1 MADQISDVSVSL
13 CSSSKYV
20 TPFRLNY
27 KQDGVEKTWDYIKG
41 HDSIAILLYNKDRDV
56 FPVVKQFRPAVYA
69 AKIKAFTDGQKVDTD
84 KHKGEEGMTL
94 ELCAGLM
101 DKDKDVTE
109 MAQAEVLEETGYKVP
124 LENLKKITSFRNG
137 VGVKGTLQTL
147 FYAEITDQ
155 MKVGSGGGLLD
166 EGEQIEVIELSNQ
179 EALKCIMDETITK
192 PVGMMF
198 AFTWFFFMK
207 DKEETLVLRK

>member
-41 HDSIAILLYNKDRDV
+41 HDSIAILLYNRDRDV

-124 LENLKKITSFRNG
+124 LENLKKITSFRNE
-137 VGVKGTLQTL
+137 VGVNGALMTL
-147 FYAEITDQ
+147 FYAEVTDQ
-155 MKVGSGGGLLD
+155 MKVSSGGGLLD
-166 EGEQIEVIELSNQ
+166 EGEQIEVLELSG
-179 EALKCIMDETITK
+179 KDVMRHMMDENIAK
-192 PVGMMF
+192 PVAMMF

-207 DKEETLVLRK
+207 DKEEVHT

>member
-1 MADQISDVSVSL
+1 MADKISDVSVSL
-13 CSSSKYV
+13 CSSSQYV
-20 TPFRLNY
+20 TPFRLLY
-27 KQDGVEKTWDYIKG
+27 KQDGVKKTWDYIKG

-69 AKIKAFTDGQKVDTD
+69 AKIQAFTDGQIVDTA
-84 KHKGEEGMTL
+84 KHKGEEGMCI
-94 ELCAGLM
+94 ELCAGIM
-101 DKDKDVTE
+101 DKNKDVTE

-124 LENLKKITSFRNG
+124 LENLKKITSFRTG

-147 FYAEITDQ
+147 FYAEVTDQ
-155 MKVGSGGGLLD
+155 MKVSSGGGLVD
-166 EGEQIEVIELSNQ
+166 EGEQIEVIEISGQ
-179 EALKCIMDETITK
+179 DALETIMDETLTK

-207 DKEETLVLRK
+207 DRK